1 MIPEVFEC
9 PRCERQFVVDGLPEE
24 ANQEVHCPQCSRF
37 LGIRDVAFVLRTE
50 LDELI
55 ERLSFEKDRLEK
67 DEAIYGMTDCDA
79 EMKFYGREVSQSD
92 QSAALNPQRAA
103 AAAHGLPRRGI
114 VCARPRVSV

>member
-9 PRCERQFVVDGLPEE
+9 PRCERQFVIDGLPEE

-79 EMKFYGREVSQSD
+79 ELKLYGTEIHKVVNILRRTLADLDALKQSY
-92 QSAALNPQRAA
+92 R
-103 AAAHGLPRRGI
+103 
-114 VCARPRVSV
+114 

>member
-24 ANQEVHCPQCSRF
+24 ANSEVHCPQCSRF

-50 LDELI
+50 LDELV

-79 EMKFYGREVSQSD
+79 EMKFYGREVTRVISVLRN
-92 QSAALNPQRAA
+92 ALKELRHLRQEY
-103 AAAHGLPRRGI
+103 
-114 VCARPRVSV
+114 RVGKDG